1 MKLIYQIFSSIFIF
15 DFLSA
20 CSVCYGSPD
29 EPAVKAA
36 QAGILFLL
44 GVVSFVLSGFALFMY
59 NLSRKEQKV

>member
-1 MKLIYQIFSSIFIF
+1 VRFILISIY
-15 DFLSA
+15 FLNSLCA

-44 GVVSFVLSGFALFMY
+44 GVISFVLSCFALFMY
-59 NLSRKEQKV
+59 NLSRKSQKA

>member
-1 MKLIYQIFSSIFIF
+1 MRFILMTIL
-15 DFLSA
+15 FLNSLFA
-20 CSVCYGSPD
+20 CSVCYGAPD

-44 GVVSFVLSGFALFMY
+44 GIVGFVLSGFAVFMY

>member
-1 MKLIYQIFSSIFIF
+1 MRFIIISVL
-15 DFLSA
+15 FLNSLFA

-44 GVVSFVLSGFALFMY
+44 GVIGFVLSCFALFMY
-59 NLSRKEQKV
+59 NLNKKSQKV

>member
-1 MKLIYQIFSSIFIF
+1 MRFILIAIL
-15 DFLSA
+15 FLNSLFA

-44 GVVSFVLSGFALFMY
+44 GVVGFVLSGFAFFMY
-59 NLSRKEQKV
+59 NLNRKSKKV

>member
-1 MKLIYQIFSSIFIF
+1 MRFVLIILF
-15 DFLSA
+15 FLNNLFA
-20 CSVCYGSPD
+20 CAVCYGAPD

-44 GVVSFVLSGFALFMY
+44 GIVGFVLSGFAVFMY

>member
-1 MKLIYQIFSSIFIF
+1 MKLMLFTLLFINNLF
-15 DFLSA
+15 A

-44 GVVSFVLSGFALFMY
+44 GVVGFVLSGFGVFMY
-59 NLSRKEQKV
+59 NLSKKEPKV